1 MYNNLGAL
9 IYSNDNKIQQYKI
22 DVSSFSKGLY
32 YINIHSFDAIIT
44 KKIVIN

>member
-9 IYSNDNKIQQYKI
+9 VYLNDNKKQQYKI

-32 YINIHSFDAIIT
+32 YVNIHSFDAIIR
-44 KKIVIN
+44 KKIVVN